1 MQHARFARRTVWR
14 AESRWI
20 SGPRLHFSH
29 RPALPAMVLGPGHI
43 SQAHVAD
50 EWVELE
56 QLSTALDLYSKVVK
70 NNG

>member
-1 MQHARFARRTVWR
+1 
-14 AESRWI
+14 
-20 SGPRLHFSH
+20 
-29 RPALPAMVLGPGHI
+29 MVLGPGHI
-43 SQAHVAD
+43 SEAHVAD